1 MQAQTS
7 GGCLCGAVRY
17 RATAA
22 PLAAVKC
29 YCADCRRTSGTG
41 HAAHVVMPA
50 GAVEMTG
57 PFNTY
62 SSAADSGS
70 TITRAF
76 CPTCG
81 TIVYSLNSSMPD
93 TIHLR
98 GSTLDD
104 VNEISPQFSVY
115 ACRAPAWDPVSPQL
129 PAFDKM
135 PPMRP

>member
-1 MQAQTS
+1 MDRPIS

-41 HAAHVVMPA
+41 HSAHVVMPA
-50 GAVEMTG
+50 STVEMTG
-57 PFNTY
+57 AVSTY
-62 SSAADSGS
+62 ANAADSGS
-70 TITRAF
+70 EITRAF

-81 TIVYSLNSSMPD
+81 TIVYSLNSSMPG
-93 TIHLR
+93 TTHLR

-104 VNEISPQFSVY
+104 VNEFSPQFSVY
-115 ACRAPAWDPVSPQL
+115 ACRAPSWDPVSADL

-135 PPMRP
+135 PPARP

>member
-1 MQAQTS
+1 MQAQMS

-17 RATAA
+17 RAAAA

-29 YCADCRRTSGTG
+29 YCAECRRTSGTG
-41 HAAHVVMPA
+41 HATHVVMPTSA
-50 GAVEMTG
+50 VAVTGAV
-57 PFNTY
+57 NTY
-62 SSAADSGS
+62 SNPADSGS
-70 TITRAF
+70 KITRAF

-81 TIVYSLNSSMPD
+81 TIVYSLNSSMPG
-93 TIHLR
+93 TTHLR

-104 VNEISPQFSVY
+104 VSEISPQFSVY